1 MTDLL
6 SIASLSPAP
15 PSPPAQA
22 AGSKA
27 ALSKEGKSPT
37 ALSFFMEMGKAT
49 GQALPDHSFMVELED
64 MIRPLGVDLTFEG
77 EVTADTLLLS
87 FLTKSTDQKL
97 GALDNILPIKA
108 VDKGTDLP
116 SLPSLPS
123 LIISPAAKEGA
134 KGLGGGMIET
144 AASSPSPIL
153 NITSSSRYSG
163 QAMMET
169 ISLLKDVEGQKQ
181 TVSLTKDLVKNEP
194 LTALSK
200 AADRFI
206 SLPPPSSPSSSLGGE
221 VSFGLGPSPL
231 SGGHTHSVAATS
243 APQTVTAE
251 IPQPFQQVA
260 QALASRPADRVVDV
274 RLSPPELGTVRI
286 EIDFSQDGLVKA
298 IVSASETD
306 TLQLL
311 KRNGG
316 QLAKELTGAGFGDV
330 DLNFTDTPSQDQPDD
345 HGVEP
350 QKVTYLPMGETTVS
364 SPTSYNHT
372 SLSLEGLDIR
382 L

>member
-77 EVTADTLLLS
+77 EVTADTPLLS

-97 GALDNILPIKA
+97 GALDGILPIKA

-116 SLPSLPS
+116 SLPF

-163 QAMMET
+163 QAMLET
-169 ISLLKDVEGQKQ
+169 ISLPKDIEGHKQ
-181 TVSLTKDLVKNEP
+181 AINLTKDLVKSEP

-206 SLPPPSSPSSSLGGE
+206 SLPPLSSPSSSLGGE

-364 SPTSYNHT
+364 SPTSYNHA